1 MANTLRFGVVGL
13 GMGMNRS
20 SMIHDT
26 DGAEL
31 VAVADLVARHKV
43 AQSEYAEAGQGLSE
57 KGATVDVFEVL

>member
-1 MANTLRFGVVGL
+1 MEALEASRP
-13 GMGMNRS
+13 
-20 SMIHDT
+20 
-26 DGAEL
+26 